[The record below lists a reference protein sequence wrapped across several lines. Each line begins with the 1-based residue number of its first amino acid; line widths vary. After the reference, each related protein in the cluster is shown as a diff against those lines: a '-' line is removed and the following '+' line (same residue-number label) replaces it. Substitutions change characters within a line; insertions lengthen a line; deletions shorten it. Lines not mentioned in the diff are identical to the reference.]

1 MGDCKVIVR
10 QEQNRAEHIDILR
23 IIACFMVIFNHT
35 DERGFWRYAYNDRGT
50 ALWIVNLI
58 PSIACKSAVPIFF
71 MISGELLLRKNESIR
86 KHMGGYERFF
96 LISCSFQF
104 CILLLIRI

>member
-35 DERGFWRYAYNDRGT
+35 DERGFWRYAYN
-50 ALWIVNLI
+50 
-58 PSIACKSAVPIFF
+58 
-71 MISGELLLRKNESIR
+71 E
-86 KHMGGYERFF
+86 
-96 LISCSFQF
+96 
-104 CILLLIRI
+104 